1 MVALVVV
8 LAGGC
13 DSAAGDTDG
22 PPGTSA
28 PTGTTAAPTTTADP
42 VAAAKAEVLETYR
55 AWWGDLIAANRDPSA
70 GYQRLD
76 DHMTGDALKT
86 LQVFI
91 IDRRHQGLETRGE
104 VKVGTPAVSVNG
116 RQATATGCADATR
129 SVSYRDG
136 KRLANSAGSIKS
148 YSVRFT
154 SSSGGWKVTNF
165 SSKESKCVVTQSLP
179 P

>member
-1 MVALVVV
+1 MVALVAV
-8 LAGGC
+8 LAAGC
-13 DSAAGDTDG
+13 DAAAGDTDG
-22 PPGTSA
+22 PPGTAA
-28 PTGTTAAPTTTADP
+28 PTGVTAAPTTADP
-42 VAAAKAEVLETYR
+42 EQAARAEVLETYR
-55 AWWGDLIAANRDPSA
+55 AWWGDLIAANRDPVT
-70 GYQRLD
+70 GYERLD

-91 IDRRHQGLETRGE
+91 IDRRHQGLETRGQVE
-104 VKVGTPAVSVNG
+104 IGAPEISVKG
-116 RQATATGCADATR
+116 RQATATGCVDATR
-129 SVSYRDG
+129 SVTYRGG

-148 YSVRFT
+148 YTVRFA

>member
-1 MVALVVV
+1 MVALVAV
-8 LAGGC
+8 LAAGC
-13 DSAAGDTDG
+13 DSATGDTDG

-28 PTGTTAAPTTTADP
+28 PTGATAAPTTADP
-42 VAAAKAEVLETYR
+42 EQAARAEVLETYR

-70 GYQRLD
+70 GYERLD

-104 VKVGTPAVSVNG
+104 VKVAPPEVSVSG
-116 RQATATGCADATR
+116 RQATATGCVDATR
-129 SVSYRDG
+129 SLTYRNG

-148 YSVRFT
+148 YSVRFA
-154 SSSGGWKVTNF
+154 SSSLSF
-165 SSKESKCVVTQSLP
+165 R
-179 P
+179 